1 MRCIYE
7 FSVAFTK
14 YSAINQGNCIVFLFH
29 FIRISLFII
38 PHFILACVSPKHH
51 KQRQIFII
59 FLEESNKLPFSIH
72 KIVFPFQHLA
82 KWITVSHHYA
92 SRLEV
97 KSIIMEFGYAVETIA
112 EQFLVGF
119 SGWLPDSASHRHKQV
134 SQSKYNWIVMRVNDS
149 FDAFR
154 TLLGDSQRHLY
165 DSYKR
170 VYAEM
175 LYRWNLLLPRAKIL
189 KYISVPAEAYRDVE
203 FVAECSTCMKVTR
216 APVCKECHNPMLKCS
231 LCRLPV
237 KGLANACL
245 SCGHGGHTDHM
256 KKWFSVSSGYVR
268 SPLLIRTSY

>member
-1 MRCIYE
+1 MPVDSKSNQSTWNLAMQWKQLRSNSWSDSLDDCRI
-7 FSVAFTK
+7 VP
-14 YSAINQGNCIVFLFH
+14 AIDINRFLNQN
-29 FIRISLFII
+29 
-38 PHFILACVSPKHH
+38 
-51 KQRQIFII
+51 
-59 FLEESNKLPFSIH
+59 
-72 KIVFPFQHLA
+72 
-82 KWITVSHHYA
+82 
-92 SRLEV
+92 
-97 KSIIMEFGYAVETIA
+97 TI
-112 EQFLVGF
+112 ELKG
-119 SGWLPDSASHRHKQV
+119 K
-134 SQSKYNWIVMRVNDS
+134 VNDS
-149 FDAFR
+149 FCTLR

-165 DSYKR
+165 DCYKR

-256 KKWFSVSSGYVR
+256 KKWFSVSSGVV
-268 SPLLIRTSY
+268 LVAHHL